1 VFYCSLACI
10 GLRAVK
16 PCKRQK
22 APHECRVCIHVG
34 RLRSVSALLPR
45 GSMVEELG
53 YPGNPVV
60 WFSILFVIRD
70 FCLLDMFTTGLCLY
84 L

>member
-1 VFYCSLACI
+1 
-10 GLRAVK
+10 
-16 PCKRQK
+16 
-22 APHECRVCIHVG
+22 
-34 RLRSVSALLPR
+34 
-45 GSMVEELG
+45 MVEELG